1 MTRWKENLS
10 YSVDEMVIVTIT
22 LRAICQCL
30 VKLKVCISYDM
41 AFPILIF
48 LRETIAQ
55 KYSREF
61 IEMLTKGLFV
71 IAKNLDPI
79 K

>member
-1 MTRWKENLS
+1 MMRWKEKLT

-30 VKLKVCISYDM
+30 VKLKMCISYDT

-48 LRETIAQ
+48 LRETITQ

-61 IEMLTKGLFV
+61 IEMLTEGLFV
-71 IAKNLDPI
+71 IAKTLNTN
-79 K
+79 